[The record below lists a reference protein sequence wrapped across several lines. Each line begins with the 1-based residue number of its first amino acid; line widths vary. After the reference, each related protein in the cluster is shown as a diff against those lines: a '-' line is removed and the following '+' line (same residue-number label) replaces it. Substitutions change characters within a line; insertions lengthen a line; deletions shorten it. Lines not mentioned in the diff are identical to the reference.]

1 MVLFLTQCDVVL
13 NEFLPVRR
21 YAIVGCV
28 AKLKISYGPVCVCL
42 THTPVLCQSGF
53 TYDHSA
59 AKIMAKFERD
69 HPILECEMQVG

>member
-28 AKLKISYGPVCVCL
+28 AKLKMSYGPVCVCL
-42 THTPVLCQSGF
+42 SHAGIVSEWL
-53 TYDHSA
+53 YSA

>member
-13 NEFLPVRR
+13 NELLPVRR

-28 AKLKISYGPVCVCL
+28 AKLKMSYGPVSVCL
-42 THTPVLCQSGF
+42 SHAGIVSEWF

-59 AKIMAKFERD
+59 AKIMATFERD